1 MRKCTDVCMVGGGGG
16 RRGKF
21 VTTTPKQTFAK
32 FREFEEL
39 YPRFK
44 LSNLKA
50 LFSVVWTDFPNL
62 SMSKVE
68 KNCENVYKQ
77 E

>member
-1 MRKCTDVCMVGGGGG
+1 MAGGGGG
-16 RRGKF
+16 GKF
-21 VTTTPKQTFAK
+21 VSTTTIQTFAK
-32 FREFEEL
+32 FRDFEEL
-39 YPRFK
+39 YLRFK

-62 SMSKVE
+62 SMSKDE
-68 KNCENVYKQ
+68 KNREKVYKQ

>member
-1 MRKCTDVCMVGGGGG
+1 MYRRLYGGGGG
-16 RRGKF
+16 GGKF
-21 VTTTPKQTFAK
+21 VTTTTIQTFAK
-32 FREFEEL
+32 FRDFEEL
-39 YPRFK
+39 YLRFK

-68 KNCENVYKQ
+68 KNCEKVYKQ

>member
-1 MRKCTDVCMVGGGGG
+1 MAGGG
-16 RRGKF
+16 GKF
-21 VTTTPKQTFAK
+21 VTTTTIQTFAK
-32 FREFEEL
+32 FRDFEEL
-39 YPRFK
+39 YLRFK

-50 LFSVVWTDFPNL
+50 LFSVVRADFPNL

-68 KNCENVYKQ
+68 KNREKVYKQ

>member
-1 MRKCTDVCMVGGGGG
+1 MVGGGGRG
-16 RRGKF
+16 GKF
-21 VTTTPKQTFAK
+21 VTTTTIQTFAK
-32 FREFEEL
+32 FRDFEEL
-39 YPRFK
+39 YLRFK

-50 LFSVVWTDFPNL
+50 LFSVVWTDFPNF

-68 KNCENVYKQ
+68 KNREKVYKQ